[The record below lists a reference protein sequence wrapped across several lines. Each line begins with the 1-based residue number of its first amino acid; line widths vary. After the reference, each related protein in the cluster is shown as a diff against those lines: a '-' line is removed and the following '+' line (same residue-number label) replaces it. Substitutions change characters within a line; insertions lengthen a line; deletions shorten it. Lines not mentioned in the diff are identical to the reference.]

1 MSDFRPDTRREG
13 VTYLGSPAQSCRGE
27 GGAPQTNVTGA
38 CGARAVSGPR
48 WVCLHSRRVRFPG
61 LRCSGSRLL
70 CRTCLKRALG
80 CVHFPGLG
88 CSGPGSR
95 VVHRG
100 TDGWAWVLCP
110 SQVRAA
116 PATGCLASALSPGG
130 RCVLPPPRPG
140 LGFLGAQRE
149 HRLRCTVCLLWGAD
163 LWLRPSW
170 RMSAVQDPRK
180 TWLAAGSLLA
190 VW

>member
-27 GGAPQTNVTGA
+27 GGTPQTNVTGA

-48 WVCLHSRRVRFPG
+48 WVCLRSQRVRFPG
-61 LRCSGSRLL
+61 PRCSGSRLL

-100 TDGWAWVLCP
+100 ADSAGPGFCALPRSEQLWRPGAWRVHSP
-110 SQVRAA
+110 QVGDASYHLPV
-116 PATGCLASALSPGG
+116 PASVSWVRTGSTVSGVPCVSSGELTSGCDPPGG
-130 RCVLPPPRPG
+130 CQPSRTPG
-140 LGFLGAQRE
+140 RLG
-149 HRLRCTVCLLWGAD
+149 
-163 LWLRPSW
+163 
-170 RMSAVQDPRK
+170 
-180 TWLAAGSLLA
+180 
-190 VW
+190 